1 MKSKI
6 KANVSGSLASSNWT
20 VLSRYLAYSESTNV
34 KLRDFK
40 IEMSMF
46 LKF

>member
-6 KANVSGSLASSNWT
+6 KANISGSLASTNWNF
-20 VLSRYLAYSESTNV
+20 LSRYLAHLESTNV

-46 LKF
+46 F